1 MAGVTAE
8 INLSIKAALTGTN
21 DLGSPKLALDPI
33 SEVMQLSPGTDGVNK
48 ANILFSDTRTLSAS
62 ANEDI
67 DLAGSLSSAFGA
79 TITAAEIVAIY
90 VKAASGNTNNVNV
103 TRPASNGFAGP
114 FLATGDGM
122 AVRPG
127 EYVLLTSQTG
137 WAVTAGT
144 GDLINIANSAG
155 TTGVTYNIVIIGR
168 TIAA

>member
-33 SEVMQLSPGTDGVNK
+33 SEVMQLSPGTAAVNE

-67 DLAGSLSSAFGA
+67 DLAGSLSNAFGA

-114 FLATGDGM
+114 FLAAGDGFG
-122 AVRPG
+122 VKPG

>member
-1 MAGVTAE
+1 MAGVTGE

-33 SEVMQLSPGTDGVNK
+33 SEVMQIAPGTAAVNE

-67 DLAGSLSSAFGA
+67 DLAGVLANAFGA

-90 VKAASGNTNNVNV
+90 VKAASANTNNVNV
-103 TRPASNGFAGP
+103 TRAASNGFVGP
-114 FLATGDGM
+114 FLAAGDGFG
-122 AVRPG
+122 VKPG

-144 GDLINIANSAG
+144 GDLINVANSGG